1 MFSASRQNDDIGR
14 WTEMEWDRLNGQARL
29 WNWLNSMSPDSY
41 TWKLSLCP
49 CTKAAWQKQA
59 PPRALYTLSSS
70 VNKLDSAW
78 HWVESINPTL
88 SQDQITQ
95 SHQTISNWYLIHSDS
110 HVQLLGFTVF
120 HSCRLHCVTFLWPF
134 ESVMVQW
141 QLGKIPISPHRGG
154 RSGVTS
160 CGKKNKTLP
169 ALNPI
174 SCYLSS
180 GMLRDLSESFQIFPA
195 FWNFFDY
202 FDFCSSAIAHDSKKT
217 KSTLFQDI
225 PGVLFVAPPS
235 KWSAHYL
242 QQEPYHLG
250 TNCVLPVVRFDTFR
264 YVEGWQDIAY
274 SSQ

>member
-1 MFSASRQNDDIGR
+1 
-14 WTEMEWDRLNGQARL
+14 
-29 WNWLNSMSPDSY
+29 
-41 TWKLSLCP
+41 
-49 CTKAAWQKQA
+49 
-59 PPRALYTLSSS
+59 
-70 VNKLDSAW
+70 
-78 HWVESINPTL
+78 
-88 SQDQITQ
+88 
-95 SHQTISNWYLIHSDS
+95 
-110 HVQLLGFTVF
+110 
-120 HSCRLHCVTFLWPF
+120 
-134 ESVMVQW
+134 MVQW

-154 RSGVTS
+154 RSGVRS

-235 KWSAHYL
+235 K
-242 QQEPYHLG
+242 
-250 TNCVLPVVRFDTFR
+250 
-264 YVEGWQDIAY
+264 
-274 SSQ
+274 